1 MHHFQTY
8 NQHFGTFIEISLLHF
23 SEIVLMTNI
32 KDQLCYKTIFSQN
45 VSSETRAKNFFGS

>member
-1 MHHFQTY
+1 MHHFRAY